1 MTLNELKIGDSG
13 VITAVG
19 GEGALRCRPA
29 GYGTDATDAGDTAE
43 GGTYG
48 GPHRDTRAGL

>member
-19 GEGALRCRPA
+19 GEGA
-29 GYGTDATDAGDTAE
+29 GDTAE